1 VIAQAMEF
9 TIVGRVGG
17 FRQQT
22 MMHSKCRYSSIHKNR
37 HRVNRRHSGR
47 LLGDFMRDL
56 DDVLEGWTPIETL
69 DFQADLQAISLQ
81 ERLIPTYDL

>member
-1 VIAQAMEF
+1 MEF
-9 TIVGRVGG
+9 TIVGRMGG
-17 FRQQT
+17 FRQQI

-37 HRVNRRHSGR
+37 RRVNRRYSGR

-69 DFQADLQAISLQ
+69 DF
-81 ERLIPTYDL
+81 

>member
-1 VIAQAMEF
+1 
-9 TIVGRVGG
+9 
-17 FRQQT
+17 
-22 MMHSKCRYSSIHKNR
+22 
-37 HRVNRRHSGR
+37 
-47 LLGDFMRDL
+47 MRDL